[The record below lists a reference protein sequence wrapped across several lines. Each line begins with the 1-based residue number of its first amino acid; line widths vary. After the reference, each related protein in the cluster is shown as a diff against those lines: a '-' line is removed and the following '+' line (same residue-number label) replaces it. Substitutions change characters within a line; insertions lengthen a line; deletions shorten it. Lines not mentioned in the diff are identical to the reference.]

1 MAIGSRQAMRFLA
14 VLALGA
20 SLAGSVSAADTGS
33 GNIDYKGRTAALKYA
48 WLVTG
53 PSDMEPGKQVRRLIL
68 SASDIGGK
76 LQACKT
82 FSCTDGEVT
91 EGMTV
96 DFTGGPR
103 LNYWVALNGQKV
115 QYSGTAR
122 PAVFT
127 AKADDAKHL
136 AGQLAIDDVAAGG
149 PKVTATFDVTLAKD
163 FKSAR

>member
-1 MAIGSRQAMRFLA
+1 VLVFGTSVIGS
-14 VLALGA
+14 
-20 SLAGSVSAADTGS
+20 AGAADTGS
-33 GNIDYKGRTAALKYA
+33 GSIEYKGRTAALKYA

-53 PSDMEPGKQVRRLIL
+53 PSDMEPGKQLRRLIL
-68 SASDIGGK
+68 SATDIGAK

-103 LNYWVALNGQKV
+103 LNYWVALNGQKI
-115 QYSGTAR
+115 QYSGTAQ
-122 PAVFT
+122 PETFT
-127 AKADDAKHL
+127 ARANDATHL

-149 PKVTATFDVTLAKD
+149 PKVTATFDVTLGRE
-163 FKSAR
+163 FKVAR

>member
-1 MAIGSRQAMRFLA
+1 MRSLLAIRFLG
-14 VLALGA
+14 VLVLGT
-20 SLAGSVSAADTGS
+20 SLAHGVGAADTGS
-33 GNIDYKGRTAALKYA
+33 GSIDYKGRAVALKYA

-68 SASDIGGK
+68 SATDLGGK
-76 LQACKT
+76 LQACRA

-96 DFTGGPR
+96 DFTDGPR

-122 PAVFT
+122 PEAFT
-127 AKADDAKHL
+127 AKANDTTHL
-136 AGQLAIDDVAAGG
+136 AGQLAIDDAAAGG

-163 FKSAR
+163 FKVAR

>member
-1 MAIGSRQAMRFLA
+1 MRKGSTSATRLLA
-14 VLALGA
+14 AWVLGMLLPFIAN
-20 SLAGSVSAADTGS
+20 AADTGS
-33 GNIDYKGRTAALKYA
+33 GTIDYKGRVATLKYA

-68 SASDIGGK
+68 SATDIGGK

-122 PAVFT
+122 PETFS
-127 AKADDAKHL
+127 AKANDATHL
-136 AGQLAIDDVAAGG
+136 AGQLAIDDAAAGG
-149 PKVTATFDVTLAKD
+149 PKVNASFDVTVTKD
-163 FKSAR
+163 FKVAR

>member
-1 MAIGSRQAMRFLA
+1 MDMRSQSAARFLA
-14 VLALGA
+14 VLVLGA
-20 SLAGSVSAADTGS
+20 SLATAAGAADTASGS
-33 GNIDYKGRTAALKYA
+33 IDYKGRTAALKYA

-53 PSDMEPGKQVRRLIL
+53 PSDMEPGKQVRRLVL
-68 SASDIGGK
+68 SATDIGGK

-122 PAVFT
+122 PETFT
-127 AKADDAKHL
+127 AKANDATHL

-149 PKVTATFDVTLAKD
+149 PKVGATFDVTLAKE
-163 FKSAR
+163 FKVAR

>member
-1 MAIGSRQAMRFLA
+1 MTTRSRTIARLLVAGLLA
-14 VLALGA
+14 ASVAGGA
-20 SLAGSVSAADTGS
+20 VAADTGS
-33 GNIDYKGRTAALKYA
+33 GSIDYKGRVAALKYA

-68 SASDIGGK
+68 SATDIGGK
-76 LQACKT
+76 LAACKT

-103 LNYWVALNGQKV
+103 INYWVALNGQKV

-122 PAVFT
+122 PEAF
-127 AKADDAKHL
+127 AASANEPKRL
-136 AGQLAIDDVAAGG
+136 AGRLAIDDAAAGG
-149 PKVTATFDVTLAKD
+149 PKVSATFDVTLAKE
-163 FKSAR
+163 FSVAR